1 MRSDPH
7 EDQFA
12 WTDWS
17 TMTVGQ
23 MWDVLTDFDR
33 APATEQT
40 AGWNRT
46 FELLDYHRV
55 RLEEYRDM
63 LRRDR
68 RGGGAGAV
76 LARGGEVLAS
86 ILGVR
91 EAGGV
96 GRAGGAPVRGGG
108 GGGAGERGQ
117 TSE

>member
-63 LRRDR
+63 LRRDW
-68 RGGGAGAV
+68 RGGAA
-76 LARGGEVLAS
+76 
-86 ILGVR
+86 
-91 EAGGV
+91 EA
-96 GRAGGAPVRGGG
+96 
-108 GGGAGERGQ
+108 GAGEVGADSSAVGR
-117 TSE
+117 E

>member
-46 FELLDYHRV
+46 FELLDSHRV

-63 LRRDR
+63 LRRGWR
-68 RGGGAGAV
+68 GGAGEAVLGRVGVGVGGVLGVGGGAG
-76 LARGGEVLAS
+76 LYE
-86 ILGVR
+86 
-91 EAGGV
+91 GGV
-96 GRAGGAPVRGGG
+96 ARC
-108 GGGAGERGQ
+108 
-117 TSE
+117 